1 MNTEIVVIPD
11 GTTGIGPMILDAN
24 LFRWMEKKDPDFP
37 GEYSL
42 CQYSHIGKL
51 VIPASVD
58 IPHDD
63 RYSPFASYKQR
74 GFVWN
79 YPTEWKAV
87 RIDSIENHSPHLVV
101 EDGVLYSADKSRLIY
116 CFEQK
121 TSFVVPQSVT
131 TIEPFAFCM
140 QENLKRIVLHND
152 ITSICDAA
160 FMACRALKEVVI
172 PKYIKEISC
181 DCFDGCT
188 SLIKVVLPDGLERI
202 GYCAFRQC
210 KSLKHIDLPD
220 TLKEIDSFEGCS
232 SLREIEIPA
241 GVEVIRGFMFCD
253 SLRKV
258 ILHKGVRLISS
269 YAFRNCDNLKE
280 INFPEGLERI
290 GARAFY
296 PASLRHLVFPST
308 LKEIESEAFYHNKR
322 LRSVEFKSV
331 VENIDLAA
339 FACCPLLFRKFISK
353 PKDMDIADNVFV
365 EDPGLDKYGF
375 WD

>member
-121 TSFVVPQSVT
+121 TSFVVPQTVSV
-131 TIEPFAFCM
+131 IEPFALCG
-140 QENLKRIVLHND
+140 QKRLKQIVMHD
-152 ITSICDAA
+152 GIASVCDAA
-160 FMACRALKEVVI
+160 FMACSKLQEVEI
-172 PKYIKEISC
+172 PKYIKEIPC

-188 SLIKVVLPDGLERI
+188 SLKKVVLPNGLECIRN
-202 GYCAFRQC
+202 CAFRQC
-210 KSLKHIDLPD
+210 KSLKQIDLPD
-220 TLKEIDSFEGCS
+220 TLKEVNSFEGCS

-241 GVEVIRGFMFCD
+241 GVEEISGFLFCD

-258 ILHKGVRLISS
+258 VLHEGVRRIGS
-269 YAFRNCDNLKE
+269 YAFRYCNHLKE
-280 INFPEGLERI
+280 INFPEGLECI

-296 PASLRHLVFPST
+296 PASLSRLLFPAS
-308 LKEIESEAFYHNKR
+308 LKKIESEAFYHNNR
-322 LRSVEFKSV
+322 LRSIEFKSK

-339 FACCPLLFRKFISK
+339 FACCPFLFKGGISK
-353 PKDMDIADNVFV
+353 PEDMNFADNVFV

>member
-1 MNTEIVVIPD
+1 MTDIVVIPD
-11 GTTGIGPMILDAN
+11 GATSIAPMLLDAN
-24 LFRWMEKKDPDFP
+24 LYRWMEKKEPEFP
-37 GEYSL
+37 NEFSL
-42 CQYSHIGKL
+42 CQYSHISKL
-51 VIPASVD
+51 VIPTSVN
-58 IPHDD
+58 IPHND
-63 RYSPFASYKQR
+63 RYSPFASYRQR

-79 YPTEWKAV
+79 HPTEWKAV
-87 RIDSIENHSPHLVV
+87 QIDQIENHSHYLVI

-121 TSFVVPQSVT
+121 ASFVVPKSVT
-131 TIEPFAFCM
+131 TIEPYAFCM
-140 QENLKRIVLHND
+140 QESLKKIVLHND

-160 FMACRALKEVVI
+160 FMACSALREVVI
-172 PKYIKEISC
+172 PKHIKMISC

-188 SLIKVVLPDGLERI
+188 SLIKVVLHDGLERI

-210 KSLKHIDLPD
+210 KSLTHIDLPD

-258 ILHKGVRLISS
+258 ILHEGVRQISS
-269 YAFRNCDNLKE
+269 YAFRYCKNLKE
-280 INFPEGLERI
+280 INFPEGLEYI

-296 PASLRHLVFPST
+296 PAALSRLVFPAS
-308 LKEIESEAFYHNKR
+308 LREIESEAFYHNHR
-322 LRSVEFKSV
+322 LRLIEFKSNV
-331 VENIDLAA
+331 KDIDQAA
-339 FACCPLLFRKFISK
+339 FAGCPILFRKYITK
-353 PKDMDIADNVFV
+353 PEDMDIADNVFV

>member
-1 MNTEIVVIPD
+1 MTDIVIIPD
-11 GTTGIGPMILDAN
+11 GTERIAPMVLDRN
-24 LFRWMEKKDPDFP
+24 LYRWMEKKEPDCLNEF
-37 GEYSL
+37 SL

-51 VIPASVD
+51 VIPDSVD
-58 IPHDD
+58 IPHND

-87 RIDSIENHSPHLVV
+87 RIDRIENHSAHLAV

-131 TIEPFAFCM
+131 VIEPFAFCL
-140 QENLKRIVLHND
+140 QEGLGK
-152 ITSICDAA
+152 ITMHEGIASVCDAA
-160 FMACRALKEVVI
+160 FMACSALKEVVV
-172 PKYIKEISC
+172 PKHIKEISC

-188 SLIKVVLPDGLERI
+188 SLRKVILPHGLERI
-202 GYCAFRQC
+202 CNCAFRQC
-210 KSLKHIDLPD
+210 RSLKHIDLPD
-220 TLKEIDSFEGCS
+220 TLKEMDGFEGCS

-241 GVEVIRGFMFCD
+241 GVEAIRGFMFCD

-258 ILHKGVRLISS
+258 VLHEGVRRIGS
-269 YAFRNCDNLKE
+269 YAFRYCNNLKE

-296 PASLRHLVFPST
+296 PASLSRLVFPST
-308 LKEIESEAFYHNKR
+308 LKEIESEAFYHNNR
-322 LRSVEFKSV
+322 LRSIEFKSV
-331 VENIDLAA
+331 VGTIDQAA
-339 FACCPLLFRKFISK
+339 FACCPILFRKDITK
-353 PKDMDIADNVFV
+353 PEDMDIADNVFNQ
-365 EDPGLDKYGF
+365 DPGLDKYGF